1 MAVDDQRAERAV
13 QKILA
18 GTMKALSR
26 QGANKLSVSDICEAS
41 QIARG
46 TFYRYFNSKEEV
58 LAALGQHFEDG
69 VDAAFKAAIEA
80 NPAPEARVQV
90 VLDTI
95 IAYRAGGGDWN
106 QMLDVAPEFTLE
118 FIRDTFPRLVDVV
131 TDALGPA
138 AAESPLVTSGALTKR
153 QLGDLFMRSVI
164 SMLFLPGS
172 RSDEVP
178 ALAAS
183 LFKVETAGTPAKPRR
198 RTSAKAAPVSAAPSA
213 GRRRAGSSR
222 R

>member
-1 MAVDDQRAERAV
+1 MAVDDPRAERAV
-13 QKILA
+13 QKILS

-26 QGANKLSVSDICEAS
+26 QGAHKLSVSDICESS

-69 VDAAFKAAIEA
+69 IAAAFAAAIEA
-80 NPAPEARVQV
+80 NPDPEARVEV

-95 IAYRAGGGDWN
+95 LAYRAAGGDWS

-118 FIRDTFPRLVDVV
+118 FIRDTFPKLVDVV

-138 AAESPLVTSGALTKR
+138 AAESPLVTSGTLTKH
-153 QLGDLFMRSVI
+153 QLGDLFMRSLT

-178 ALAAS
+178 ALMAA
-183 LFKVETAGTPAKPRR
+183 LFKVEATGATKPRR
-198 RTSAKAAPVSAAPSA
+198 RRTAGAKAS
-213 GRRRAGSSR
+213 
-222 R
+222 